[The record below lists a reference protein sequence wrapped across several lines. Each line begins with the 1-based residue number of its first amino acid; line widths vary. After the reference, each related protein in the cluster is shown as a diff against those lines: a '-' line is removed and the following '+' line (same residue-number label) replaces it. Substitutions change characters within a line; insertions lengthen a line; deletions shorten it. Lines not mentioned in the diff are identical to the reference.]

1 MKIAIIGAAY
11 TGFEA
16 ARYLKSKGHSISVT
30 TTKDVRVAQL
40 EPVSDRVIVM
50 VGSDRERMRE
60 LLAGQD
66 IVLMTVAGGM
76 VEKDGKFVM
85 DPDLYRDTY
94 VGTAE
99 ALVDALDAA
108 DQLKQIIFTGSWSV
122 YGNAGGADHV
132 NEDTPATP
140 AGPFQQVYADTEAK
154 LFSAE
159 TDTRKVCVFRTGT
172 IYGPAGGFMPRGL
185 REQTLPLAGQQVPFD
200 GHSPATIIHRDDV
213 VKALEFA
220 IEHKLSGRYNLVND
234 ISESKEAFFG
244 KILADAGLDGV
255 NWLGDGT
262 GPKNL
267 SNQKIKDAGYVFLD
281 PRAEH
286 DGEALLNP

>member
-30 TTKDVRVAQL
+30 TTKEARVAQL
-40 EPVSDRVIVM
+40 EPVSDRVVVM
-50 VGSDRERMRE
+50 VGSDKEKMRE

-66 IVLMTVAGGM
+66 VVLMTVAGGM
-76 VEKDGKFVM
+76 VERDGKFVM

-99 ALVDALDAA
+99 SLVSALDVAK
-108 DQLKQIIFTGSWSV
+108 DLKQIIFTGSWSV

-132 NEDTPATP
+132 DESTPATP
-140 AGPFQQVYADTEAK
+140 AGPFQQVYSETENL

-159 TDTRKVCVFRTGT
+159 TDRRKICVFRTGT
-172 IYGPAGGFMPRGL
+172 IYGPVGGFIPRGL

-200 GHSPATIIHRDDV
+200 GNSPATLIHRDDV
-213 VKALEFA
+213 VKALEHA
-220 IEHKLSGRYNLVND
+220 IENKLSGIYNLVND
-234 ISESKEAFFG
+234 ISESKEEYFG
-244 KILADAGLDGV
+244 KILADAGLDNV
-255 NWLGDGT
+255 MWLGNGS

-281 PRAEH
+281 PRCEQ
-286 DGEALLNP
+286 DGQGLL